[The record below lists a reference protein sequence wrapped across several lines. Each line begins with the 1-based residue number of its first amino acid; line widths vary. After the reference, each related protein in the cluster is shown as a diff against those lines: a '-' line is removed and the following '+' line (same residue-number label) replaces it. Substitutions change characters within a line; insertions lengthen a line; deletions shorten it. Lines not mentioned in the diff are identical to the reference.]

1 MIIFAII
8 YFFVLIVLAVAFCL
22 NLKKFSSNNES
33 SRKILDRIHPTDFH
47 PTLTEMINFHKES
60 VKPPI
65 RYKI

>member
-1 MIIFAII
+1 MIIFTII
-8 YFFVLIVLAVAFCL
+8 YFLVLVALTVASHF
-22 NLKKFSSNNES
+22 NLKKFSSNNKS
-33 SRKILDRIHPTDFH
+33 SRKILDKIHPADFS